1 MRFWMAN
8 EMGMTINQK
17 FELEKISRV
26 IDATADPQ
34 QLQQIAKQLLQA
46 WQSQRAATDWAIRQ
60 QMQGF

>member
-1 MRFWMAN
+1 MAN

-26 IDATADPQ
+26 IDATSDPQ

-46 WQSQRAATDWAIRQ
+46 WHAQRAATDWAIRQ